1 MQGCPNCGY
10 SNRPGVVFCEN
21 CGTSLIGG
29 TGVAE
34 TRALV
39 GKTGTLI
46 ETISG
51 DVTLEDI
58 LDGGFQEGDE
68 FPVGGS
74 LQLEIGEVLE
84 PLVLPVEGTILFG
97 RRDAAAGSIPE
108 VDLTPYAGYRMGVSR
123 RHAEIRLENKK
134 YLNLYDLGSSNG
146 TFLNGDRL
154 LAHRSHR
161 ISNGDEIRFGQLVIK
176 VRFRKKDSG
185 LISAAVISK
194 PSSADEQEAKDE
206 TQLKPFNVDK
216 N

>member
-10 SNRPGVVFCEN
+10 TNRPGVVFCEN

-29 TGVAE
+29 AGVAE
-34 TRALV
+34 TRTLV
-39 GKTGTLI
+39 DK
-46 ETISG
+46 SG
-51 DVTLEDI
+51 QVVEPILADVTLEEIVD
-58 LDGGFQEGDE
+58 DGFQEGNE
-68 FPVGGS
+68 LPPGGS

-84 PLVLPVEGTILFG
+84 PLILPVEGTILFG
-97 RRDAAAGSIPE
+97 RRDAAAGSMPE

-161 ISNGDEIRFGQLVIK
+161 ISNGDEIRFGQLVVK
-176 VRFRKKDSG
+176 VRFRKKGSG
-185 LISAAVISK
+185 LISAAAVSK
-194 PSSADEQEAKDE
+194 PTSASELEAKDE
-206 TQLKPFNVDK
+206 TQLKPLNVDK
-216 N
+216 K